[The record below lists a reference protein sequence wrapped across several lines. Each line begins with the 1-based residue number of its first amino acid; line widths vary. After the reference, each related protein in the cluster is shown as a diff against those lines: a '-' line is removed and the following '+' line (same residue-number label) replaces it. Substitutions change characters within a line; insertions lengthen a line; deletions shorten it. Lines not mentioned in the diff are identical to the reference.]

1 VAWESL
7 YSDLGQPVED
17 AVLARFPNTSGTI
30 RYSAVRI
37 LGRVGGNRSLPVLT
51 EAMSG
56 KDPELK
62 VLIEQS
68 KKSIA
73 ARLGE

>member
-1 VAWESL
+1 
-7 YSDLGQPVED
+7 
-17 AVLARFPNTSGTI
+17 VLARFPDTTGTI

-37 LGRVGGNRSLPVLT
+37 LGRVGGARSLSVLT
-51 EAMSG
+51 EEMAG

-68 KKSIA
+68 KKSIS